1 MDDFDSQDLL
11 TTLNFLTSLVTS
23 QDLAIRIT
31 RKILYYFFLTFVSIL
46 ACYQSYCQFTQK
58 ENAFVLFL
66 ITTFPIIFL
75 LRKFYTFYSNHWKAH
90 MIPQPIKSMESEV
103 FMDEHIAVKYN
114 AKYDKLH
121 FTPSKFNR
129 SISETQGYALYG
141 SSRFDFLWITFTM
154 GFEYFFSALQRIFK
168 MYGKVGKYAN
178 KHTSRKDFYL
188 AMINSSMGKKLSKK
202 NFYNKFP
209 NCIYL

>member
-1 MDDFDSQDLL
+1 MMEAFDSQDLL
-11 TTLNFLTSLVTS
+11 TTFHFLTSLVTS

-31 RKILYYFFLTFVSIL
+31 RKILYYFFLTFISIL
-46 ACYQSYCQFTQK
+46 ACYQSYCQFMDK

-66 ITTFPIIFL
+66 ISTFPIIFL
-75 LRKFYTFYSNHWKAH
+75 FGKLYTFYSNHWKAH

-121 FTPSKFNR
+121 FTPSKFNQ

-141 SSRFDFLWITFTM
+141 SSRFDFLWITLTM
-154 GFEYFFSALQRIFK
+154 GFEYFFCALQRIFK
-168 MYGKVGKYAN
+168 MYGNVGKYAN
-178 KHTSRKDFYL
+178 KHTTRKDFYL
-188 AMINSSMGKKLSKK
+188 AMINSSMGKKLKK
-202 NFYNKFP
+202 KKDMKF
-209 NCIYL
+209 IS